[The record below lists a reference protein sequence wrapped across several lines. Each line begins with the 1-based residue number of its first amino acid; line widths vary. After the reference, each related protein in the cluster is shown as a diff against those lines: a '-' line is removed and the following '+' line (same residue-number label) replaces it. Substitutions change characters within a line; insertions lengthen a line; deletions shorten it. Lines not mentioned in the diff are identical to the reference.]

1 MDGLIASAADE
12 LEELES
18 SAHFSK
24 RQREEGLDAEEE
36 TVALGAL
43 LALALALDGPAA
55 SGDASGRTA
64 AKAAV
69 STPTKAKRQ
78 RRASTLYRFSR
89 RELAVTL
96 FSHLAHGHGSLSA
109 TVLEILRSEGWSECA
124 VGGSLTLDVNAVSK
138 GTLMR
143 VCDSMGLQPR
153 SGRNPQLSARRR
165 AAAAP
170 ADPKLV
176 ASAALHAEAAARGGI
191 TGDEEPPYC
200 LCGSEFTYPKMIAC
214 SGGAKARCHGWVHPE
229 CTGMD
234 EAAVQLA
241 ESEPF
246 TCLLCSNAAE
256 GRHVDLVIADAEKQ
270 SASEGDGE
278 GQAQS
283 RDHGQACAFCGFTEE
298 SDPLLGGLVGPFLP
312 AANDPVAVAS
322 VAAGRGRGQLWCH
335 SLCAAA
341 SDSAGMTPDGMWY
354 NVSAAAAAARSVSCR
369 ICDRPGAS
377 VRSQRKGAVTPGWAH
392 LHCVFAHGKNKTVRA
407 IRRQLEREPPLP
419 RSSPERKRAEEA
431 RSDERMALMDEL
443 RCSLVYSKTAYEGV
457 SAIRNASFSDED
469 DGPA

>member
-12 LEELES
+12 LEELEAS
-18 SAHFSK
+18 VHLSK

-36 TVALGAL
+36 TVALTAL
-43 LALALALDGPAA
+43 LALALALDNPVA
-55 SGDASGRTA
+55 SGDSSGRFA
-64 AKAAV
+64 ADATV
-69 STPTKAKRQ
+69 STPTKSKRQ

-89 RELAVTL
+89 RELAVAL
-96 FSHLAHGHGSLSA
+96 FSHLAHGHGTLSA
-109 TVLEILRSEGWSECA
+109 AVLDILQSEGWSDCA
-124 VGGSLTLDVNAVSK
+124 VGGTLKLDVNAVSK

-143 VCDSMGLQPR
+143 VCDSLGVQPR

-165 AAAAP
+165 AAAAS

-176 ASAALHAEAAARGGI
+176 ASAALHAETAARLAAAE
-191 TGDEEPPYC
+191 DAEPPYC

-214 SGGAKARCHGWVHPE
+214 SGGASARCHGWVHPE
-229 CTGMD
+229 CVGMD
-234 EAAVQLA
+234 EEAVRRA

-256 GRHVDLVIADAEKQ
+256 GRHVDLALADTEKQ
-270 SASEGDGE
+270 GASQAAEAE
-278 GQAQS
+278 GQQ
-283 RDHGQACAFCGFTEE
+283 GQQDAACAFCGPAQE

-322 VAAGRGRGQLWCH
+322 LVAGRGRGPLWCH

-354 NVSAAAAAARSVSCR
+354 NVSAAAAVARFVSCR
-369 ICDRPGAS
+369 ICGRPGAS
-377 VRSQRKGAVTPGWAH
+377 VRSQRKGAITPGWAH

-407 IRRQLEREPPLP
+407 VRRQLEREPPLP
-419 RSSPERKRAEEA
+419 RSSPERERADAA
-431 RSDERMALMDEL
+431 RSVEHMALMDEL
-443 RCSLVYSKTAYEGV
+443 RCSLVYSKTAFEGV
-457 SAIRNASFSDED
+457 SAIRNASFSDEE